1 MAMKMFED
9 KQRKEGTCWR
19 CLHNT
24 HPFDRTVLTQSTGQ
38 AVSHGFAKE
47 LLAGFAGAEVDRLA
61 ETKGADYI
69 DREKAKHEAKKR
81 AEHLYDEHYG
91 NNYDQYDPN
100 QHEAPG
106 HLQDTFGRENF
117 GRGGGD
123 SYGGGRDNYGGGR
136 DNYGGGREQYG
147 GGRDQYDGGRE
158 QYGGG
163 RGNYGGRDNYGG
175 DRY

>member
-1 MAMKMFED
+1 M
-9 KQRKEGTCWR
+9 CH
-19 CLHNT
+19 LL
-24 HPFDRTVLTQSTGQ
+24 LTQPKGQ

-69 DREKAKHEAKKR
+69 DREKAKHEAKNR

-91 NNYDQYDPN
+91 NRYDQYDPN

-117 GRGGGD
+117 GRGGYGGGE

-136 DNYGGGREQYG
+136 DNYGGGR
-147 GGRDQYDGGRE
+147 DQYE
-158 QYGGG
+158 
-163 RGNYGGRDNYGG
+163 GGRDNYGG
-175 DRY
+175 GDNYGRDRY